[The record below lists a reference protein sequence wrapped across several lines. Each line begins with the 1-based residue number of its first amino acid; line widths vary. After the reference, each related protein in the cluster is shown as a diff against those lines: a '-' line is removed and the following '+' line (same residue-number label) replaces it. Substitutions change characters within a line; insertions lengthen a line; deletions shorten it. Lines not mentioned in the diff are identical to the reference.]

1 MIINKIRKSSG
12 WIQLSLIGLLTL
24 FLISGVNT
32 SVESKSLNLIELI
45 NTTNNSKETL
55 SLSNEVITVDCNTEN
70 LIDTLRLANDNPG
83 SYTINLSQD
92 CVYQLSTHDNI
103 NQNFDLN
110 GLPIIASTITINGR
124 GAILESS
131 HENLRAF
138 EVAPEGELFLTG
150 LEIRNFKSDDEGAA
164 ILNRGYLTIN
174 NSTFSK
180 NTAIKGGAIFN
191 IGELVIYNSTFFY
204 NSACC

>member
-1 MIINKIRKSSG
+1 MNKIRKSRG
-12 WIQLSLIGLLTL
+12 WIQLLLICLLTL
-24 FLISGVNT
+24 ILISGVNIP
-32 SVESKSLNLIELI
+32 VESKSLHLIELT
-45 NTTNNSKETL
+45 NTTKNSKETR
-55 SLSNEVITVDCNTEN
+55 SLTNEVITVDCNPEN
-70 LIDTLRLANDNPG
+70 LIDALRLANDNPG

-92 CVYQLSTHDNI
+92 CVYQLSTHNNI
-103 NQNFDLN
+103 NANFDLN
-110 GLPIIASTITINGR
+110 GLPIIASTIYINGQ

-138 EVAPEGELFLTG
+138 EVAPEGKLFLSG

-164 ILNRGYLTIN
+164 ILNRGSLTIN

-191 IGELVIYNSTFFY
+191 LGELIIYNSTFFY